1 MDAETSQRVI
11 TSLLDQIDLAKEA
24 SGSTTMQASTDVL
37 QKANDKLCIGII
49 GGSGV
54 DDPDILQN
62 RKETDMDTPYGKP
75 SGPIVTGQIGG
86 VDCVLVARHGP
97 KHRIMPTNVPFR
109 ANIYAL
115 KVSPCPIRLH
125 ACCYLPLPHI
135 PACSILP
142 LFAASRACFRRLD
155 ARTWSF
161 ARHAAPSRR
170 R

>member
-1 MDAETSQRVI
+1 MDAATSQRVI
-11 TSLLDQIDLAKEA
+11 TSLLDQIDLAKEE
-24 SGSTTMQASTDVL
+24 STVSTMQASADVL

-62 RKETDMDTPYGKP
+62 RKDTEMDTPYGKP

-142 LFAASRACFRRLD
+142 LLAASRACFRRLD